1 MNKFEYINLIKEL
14 PEPRYIYGAGKAGH
28 IILELCNQNDI
39 KIAGFCVTDIKDNKK
54 SLDGYPVISFKELM
68 AKVIAPSIIVGVVER
83 GEKIIEKNLKSAG
96 ISEFLSLP
104 DSILMLNSREK
115 KRYNSPIIEVTPK
128 VGCSVNCRFCPQ
140 NLLLSRYYKD
150 NSNRKSEMSFD
161 VFKIFLEKIPANTIL
176 DWSGFVEPFLNP
188 AAIDMMEYANSK
200 GIEQNLFTT
209 LQGLDYKTYHRVLQI
224 PFDEVVLHT
233 ADRFGYANIPIT
245 DLYLTMIKEM
255 VSAKKIDGTPFLTS
269 ANCQFEP
276 SEKVTA
282 ITSGKLKIYCE
293 MSDRAGNLE
302 NDDKKLASKHLMG
315 KITCSRSRLLN
326 HNVLLPDG
334 SLVLC
339 CNDFGLEYV
348 LGNLNTDTYDDIQNS
363 DTMKRIIAEMN
374 SDSDKTLICRNCMFA
389 AEQKNE

>member
-1 MNKFEYINLIKEL
+1 MDRKKYIDSIKEL
-14 PEPRYIYGAGKAGH
+14 SEPRYIYGAGKAGH
-28 IILELCNQNDI
+28 IILELCRQNHI
-39 KIAGFCVTDIKDNKK
+39 NISGFCVTDLNENQK
-54 SLDGYPVISFKELM
+54 SICGYPVVSFEELVES
-68 AKVIAPSIIVGVVER
+68 KVSPSIIVGVVQHTDHV
-83 GEKIIEKNLKSAG
+83 IEQRLQSEG
-96 ISEFLSLP
+96 ITEYVSLP
-104 DSILMLNSREK
+104 DHIMMLDDRELR
-115 KRYNSPIIEVTPK
+115 RYNNPIIEVTPK
-128 VGCSVNCRFCPQ
+128 IGCSVNCRFCPQ
-140 NLLLSRYYKD
+140 KLLLSRYYRD
-150 NSNRKSEMSFD
+150 NRKYEMSLD
-161 VFKIFLEKIPANTIL
+161 DFKFYLDRIPENTIL

-188 AAIDMMEYANSK
+188 SAIDMMEYADAL
-200 GIEQNLFTT
+200 GFEQTLFTT
-209 LQGLDYKTYHRVLQI
+209 LQGLDYEIFERVLRI
-224 PFDEVVLHT
+224 PFDEVILHT
-233 ADRFGYANIPIT
+233 ADSFGYANIPVT
-245 DLYLTMIKEM
+245 EQYLSMIKDIITAE
-255 VSAKKIDGTPFLTS
+255 KTDGTPFLTG

-276 SEKVTA
+276 SEKVTE

-302 NDDKKLASKHLMG
+302 SDDMKLASKHLKG
-315 KITCSRSRLLN
+315 KIACSRSRLLN

>member
-1 MNKFEYINLIKEL
+1 MDRYKYIDSIRKLS
-14 PEPRYIYGAGKAGH
+14 EPRYIYGAGKAGH
-28 IILELCNQNDI
+28 IILQLCNQNDI

-54 SLDGYPVISFKELM
+54 SIDGYPVISFKELM

-83 GEKIIEKNLKSAG
+83 GEKIIENNLKSAG
-96 ISEFLSLP
+96 ISEFVSLP
-104 DSILMLNSREK
+104 DSIMMLNIREK
-115 KRYNSPIIEVTPK
+115 RRYDSPIIEVTPK

-140 NLLLSRYYKD
+140 KLLLSRYYKD
-150 NSNRKSEMSFD
+150 NRNRKSEMSFD
-161 VFKIFLEKIPANTIL
+161 DFKIFLEKIPANTIL

-188 AAIDMMEYANSK
+188 AAIDMMEYASSK

-209 LQGLDYKTYHRVLQI
+209 LQGLDYKTFHRVLQI

-233 ADRFGYANIPIT
+233 ADRFGYANITIT
-245 DLYLTMIKEM
+245 DLYLKMIKEI

-276 SEKVTA
+276 SEEVTA
-282 ITSGKLKIYCE
+282 ITAGKVKIYCE

-302 NDDKKLASKHLMG
+302 NKDNKLASKHLSG
-315 KITCSRSRLLN
+315 KIACSRSRILN

-339 CNDFGLEYV
+339 CNDFGLDYV
-348 LGNLNTDTYDDIQNS
+348 LGNLNTDTYDDIQHSVVMANILKGTNS
-363 DTMKRIIAEMN
+363 ESY
-374 SDSDKTLICRNCMFA
+374 SDFICRKCMFA
-389 AEQKNE
+389 VKRN